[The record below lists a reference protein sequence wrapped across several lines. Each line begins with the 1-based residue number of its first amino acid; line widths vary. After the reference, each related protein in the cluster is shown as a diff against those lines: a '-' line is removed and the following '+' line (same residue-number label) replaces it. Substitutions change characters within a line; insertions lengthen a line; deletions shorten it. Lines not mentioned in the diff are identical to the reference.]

1 MAKLERWGKKF
12 KDNRNWQD
20 YNQTLKKRGE
30 WFFNFSFLESVSKE
44 LKAMNKNKVG
54 RPYRYSNSFI
64 EFESKLQPY
73 FDYRSIQG
81 MCEALS
87 EKIPDFPINNYSN
100 ACRRVNALELNL
112 SKIDFDKPI
121 YVGNDGSGI
130 KVSNRGEWMRQK
142 WQVRRGWIKAVIT
155 MDVENKKLLDIEVF
169 EKGDSEPDIF
179 ERHIKQLIKKG
190 AKIRKACADG
200 AHDKRKLFNALEKHK
215 IEQVIKIRSNASAK
229 ARGSISRA
237 REVRKFKE
245 LGYEKWAKEKE
256 DGMRWSTEGKF
267 SSVKRKF
274 GEYVR
279 STKKNN
285 MIEEARRKFILYE
298 RMMAYAET

>member
-142 WQVRRGWIKAVIT
+142 WQVRRVWIKAVIT

-256 DGMRWSTEGKF
+256 YGMRWSTEGKF